1 MRSGTMIEEACSRR
15 SCSISR
21 RVRSTASLAPAPKPS
36 MASDSE
42 RASISN
48 ASGSRPPGVSSCV
61 SPMYRTARLE
71 SVLPMLVTGVSTRIV
86 PMRRSVYTS
95 SRYRLEGSIRS
106 CEGSSGVL
114 MGARISA
121 PATNGTGHWAGAE
134 LAAHPPRYHGR
145 EPPRR
150 AAGHHD
156 DDFLRRGELRHAL
169 VAKPAIEQ
177 VLEPAGLGAVGPR
190 SQVARRAADRVV
202 EE

>member
-48 ASGSRPPGVSSCV
+48 ASGSKPPGVSSCV
-61 SPMYRTARLE
+61 SPMYSTGRLE

-95 SRYRLEGSIRS
+95 SRYRVEGSIRS
-106 CEGSSGVL
+106 CAGSSGVL

-121 PATNGTGHWAGAE
+121 PATNGTSHRAGAE
-134 LAAHPPRYHGR
+134 LATHPPRHHRR
-145 EPPRR
+145 EPTRR

-156 DDFLRRGELRHAL
+156 HDVLGRRELRHAL
-169 VAKPAIEQ
+169 LAGPAVEQ
-177 VLEPAGLGAVGPR
+177 ILEPAGLGAVG
-190 SQVARRAADRVV
+190 SGHEV
-202 EE
+202 